1 MIWLLVED
9 IENYT
14 NENQEKYKKKYEKT
28 KIILFPSND
37 DIKNNIDSDT
47 MFIAPYSV
55 PKEFK
60 NFIPQVRIYNK
71 HGVLTSQEHKL
82 GVSVSE
88 ALETRLGL
96 NIIQSSYKMDNVG
109 GAKALKEWTKEYIT
123 AYKNNYRAKAI
134 MLAGLPGTGKTYFAK
149 CFAGETER
157 KLIFLNL
164 SALMSK
170 DEPIEELYKIHEYL
184 DTFSNDK
191 YVILLDEIEKMI
203 GNGSSDEKQLLGA
216 FLTIMNEMNTP
227 SSKYKFDAIYIATAN
242 NLNSILDENPEFL
255 RRGRFDELF
264 FLNLPLEDDAKD
276 IFTLYSKVYNLESII
291 EELTL
296 DEVVSMVEDKYKV
309 VNSQANRFPYTPAEI
324 ETFFKLLDFKR
335 KAEKELNQDTVEEVI
350 DLVIPLIKSAKEGIN
365 KMVAQKEL
373 FKEI

>member
-14 NENQEKYKKKYEKT
+14 QEKKEEYKKKFNKS
-28 KIILFPSND
+28 KIVLFPTNE
-37 DIKNNIDSDT
+37 DIKENVGDDVLF
-47 MFIAPYSV
+47 MAPYNV

-60 NFIPQVRIYNK
+60 NFIPQLRIYNK
-71 HGVLTSQEHKL
+71 YGVLTSQEHKV
-82 GVSVSE
+82 GITVPQ

-96 NIIQSSYKMDNVG
+96 NIIESSYTMKDVG
-109 GAKALKEWTKEYIT
+109 GAKALKDWTKEYIQ
-123 AYKNNYRAKAI
+123 AYENGYRAKAI

-149 CFAGETER
+149 CFAGETKR

-184 DTFSNDK
+184 DTFSNDR

-203 GNGSSDEKQLLGA
+203 GGGTSEEKQLLGA
-216 FLTIMNEMNTP
+216 FLTIMNEMQTP
-227 SSKYKFDAIYIATAN
+227 SSKYEFDAIYIATAN
-242 NLNSILDENPEFL
+242 NLNSILDQNPEFL

-264 FLNLPLEDDAKD
+264 FLNLPSEKDAKD
-276 IFTLYSKVYNLESII
+276 IFRLYSKVYKLESII
-291 EELTL
+291 EDLTL
-296 DEVVSMVEDKYKV
+296 DEVISMVEDEYKQM
-309 VNSQANRFPYTPAEI
+309 NSQVNRFPYTPAEI

-335 KAEKELNQDTVEEVI
+335 KAQKELDHKTVAEVI
-350 DLVIPLIKSAKEGIN
+350 SLVIPLIKSAKDGIN